1 MILLDTDICIELLRG
16 NQKVLEKRKEEN
28 DSIAVSFMTA
38 SELYYGAYKSKK
50 PAENSLRVEEFLLTV
65 NIIQSNVRISKLF
78 GQLKTRLQ
86 FTGSPIED
94 ADVFI
99 AATCLD
105 GCSKLITGNVKHYNR
120 IDELKI
126 ENWIR

>member
-1 MILLDTDICIELLRG
+1 MILLDTDVCVELLRG
-16 NQKVLEKRKEEN
+16 NQQVIEKRKEEI

-65 NIIQSNVRISKLF
+65 NIIQSNLRITKLF
-78 GQLKTRLQ
+78 GQLKSRLQ
-86 FTGSPIED
+86 LIGSQIED

-105 GCSKLITGNVKHYNR
+105 GCEKLVTGNVKHYNR

>member
-1 MILLDTDICIELLRG
+1 MILLDTDICVELLRG
-16 NQKVLEKRKEEN
+16 NQQVIDKRKEEN

-50 PAENSLRVEEFLLTV
+50 PVENSLHVEEFLLTV
-65 NIIQSNVRISKLF
+65 NIIQSNIRISKLF
-78 GQLKTRLQ
+78 GQLKSRLQ
-86 FTGSPIED
+86 LTGAPIED

-105 GCSKLITGNVKHYNR
+105 GCEKLITGNVKHYNR

>member
-1 MILLDTDICIELLRG
+1 MILLDTDICVELLRG
-16 NQKVLEKRKEEN
+16 NPQVIEKRKEEN

-65 NIIQSNVRISKLF
+65 NIIQSNVRIAKLF
-78 GQLKTRLQ
+78 GQLKSRLQ
-86 FTGSPIED
+86 LNGFPIED
-94 ADVFI
+94 ADIFI
-99 AATCLD
+99 AATCLEE
-105 GCSKLITGNVKHYNR
+105 CEKLITGNVKHYNR